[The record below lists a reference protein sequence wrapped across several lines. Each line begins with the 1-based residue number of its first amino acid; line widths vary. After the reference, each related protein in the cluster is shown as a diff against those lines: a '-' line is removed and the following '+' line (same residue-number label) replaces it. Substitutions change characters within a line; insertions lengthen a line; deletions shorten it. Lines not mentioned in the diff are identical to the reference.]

1 MFKTE
6 QEKFWAEQFGDEYI
20 DRNSNDE
27 VAAANL
33 SFWSRIL
40 SKIDSVDSCVE
51 LGSNIGNNI
60 RAIRALSPGA
70 YLEAIEINERAVK
83 ELANWFSKAGGGS
96 VQHASII
103 DWKPVE
109 KFDLA
114 FTKGVL
120 IHISPDHLQTVYE
133 NLFQSSKKYI
143 VVAEYY
149 NPVPVSVSYRGHSEK
164 LFKRDFAGEMLDLY
178 PSLQLVDYGFVY
190 HRDPAFPADYISW
203 FILEKKPA

>member
-1 MFKTE
+1 M
-6 QEKFWAEQFGDEYI
+6 
-20 DRNSNDE
+20 
-27 VAAANL
+27 
-33 SFWSRIL
+33 
-40 SKIDSVDSCVE
+40 
-51 LGSNIGNNI
+51 
-60 RAIRALSPGA
+60 
-70 YLEAIEINERAVK
+70 
-83 ELANWFSKAGGGS
+83 
-96 VQHASII
+96 
-103 DWKPVE
+103 
-109 KFDLA
+109 
-114 FTKGVL
+114 

-190 HRDPAFPADYISW
+190 HRDPAFPADDISW